1 MKPQEQTKIE
11 QLFKKNYRVYC
22 LLSYSYVSQWDIAE
36 DIVQDVFVKVL
47 TKKDSTVF
55 LNIEAYIRKAIKN
68 NSIKCISRTKKIE
81 SLDEN
86 CWSIPISEEPL
97 TEETNRAA
105 ILQESINNLPLGC
118 KNVFELCALDGHKY
132 NSAAD
137 YLGVSVN
144 TVKTQMKKAYKI
156 LRHDLKNYYLLIL
169 LFLEN

>member
-22 LLSYSYVSQWDIAE
+22 LLSYSYVSQWHIAE
-36 DIVQDVFVKVL
+36 DIVQDVFVSL
-47 TKKDSTVF
+47 LSRKDNTI
-55 LNIEAYIRKAIKN
+55 LININAYVWRAIKN
-68 NSIKCISRTKKIE
+68 NSIKYVTRTKKIE

-86 CWSIPISEEPL
+86 CLSIPLPDEPL
-97 TEETNRAA
+97 IEETNRTS
-105 ILQESINNLPLGC
+105 ILQQSINNLPLGC
-118 KNVFELCALDGHKY
+118 KSVFELCALDGHKY
-132 NSAAD
+132 NSAAEH
-137 YLGVSVN
+137 LGISVN

>member
-47 TKKDSTVF
+47 TNKDNTIF
-55 LNIEAYIRKAIKN
+55 LNISAYVWKAIKN
-68 NSIKCISRTKKIE
+68 NSIKYISRTKKIE

-86 CWSIPISEEPL
+86 YLSIPLADEPL
-97 TEETNRAA
+97 IEETNRAT
-105 ILQESINNLPLGC
+105 ILQESINNLPIGC
-118 KNVFELCALDGHKY
+118 KSVFELCALDGHKY
-132 NSAAD
+132 SSAAD
-137 YLGVSVN
+137 HLGISVN

-156 LRHDLKNYYLLIL
+156 LRHDLKNYYLLIFP
-169 LFLEN
+169 FLEN